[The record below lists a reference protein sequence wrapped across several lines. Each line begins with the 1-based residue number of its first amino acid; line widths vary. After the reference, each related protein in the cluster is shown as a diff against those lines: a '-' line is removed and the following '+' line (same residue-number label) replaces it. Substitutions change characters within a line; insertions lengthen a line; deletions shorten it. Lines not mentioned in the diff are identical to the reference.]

1 MIVIKHTTPG
11 RVLGHLRRLQRDGE
25 ALLAL
30 PRFLTVVDEGY
41 WEIRVW
47 KCLDKI
53 VTDRRAFDLALER
66 DMEDIGGIRLEGP
79 KPPDKMNRLLRRRI
93 TRRLGT
99 LASVIE
105 KVEAQVEQHAR
116 Q

>member
-1 MIVIKHTTPG
+1 MIVIKHTTPA

-30 PRFLTVVDEGY
+30 SRFLTMVDESY

-47 KCLDKI
+47 RCLDKI
-53 VTDRRAFDLALER
+53 VADRRAFDLALER
-66 DMEDIGGIRLEGP
+66 DLEDIGGIQLESP
-79 KPPDKMNRLLRRRI
+79 KPPDVMNRLLRRRV